1 MGCIP
6 GKRFG
11 YLLRGLLCR
20 RVLGDVAMHDASAL
34 VNQHDEHEE
43 HSAVAPPAWDTIA
56 AASHSTTVRSVGI
69 GSPV

>member
-43 HSAVAPPAWDTIA
+43 HPECDSWDDEKVA
-56 AASHSTTVRSVGI
+56 
-69 GSPV
+69 

>member
-1 MGCIP
+1 MPSRRGSRGLEAGNMGCIP

-43 HSAVAPPAWDTIA
+43 HPECDSWDDEKVA
-56 AASHSTTVRSVGI
+56 
-69 GSPV
+69 